1 MSVDAAEI
9 KLANAFQMR
18 VPKTSLYIHNDT
30 MHHVAMVE
38 KELVAATSKPLIL
51 AILSEGDS
59 YGYAIIQRVR
69 ELTDGELKWTDSMLY
84 PVLHRLEKAGH
95 VRSYWQTAKTGRK
108 RKYYSVSK
116 AGLAALSEK
125 KRQWELTNGA
135 LGSLWGKAHVS

>member
-1 MSVDAAEI
+1 MVD
-9 KLANAFQMR
+9 
-18 VPKTSLYIHNDT
+18 
-30 MHHVAMVE
+30 

-116 AGLAALSEK
+116 TGLAALSEK